1 MGQLDLDELINHVEE
16 QPQEIDKELQW
27 MQEKTGFFSASELER
42 LMSKT
47 DTWTEANI
55 KYLYEIQYQRRT
67 GTFISAPANRN
78 FKMAEKTNRE
88 RLSGFERTIARMS
101 GTTTKT
107 LTISC
112 STRLTSAT
120 DSLQTQ
126 TFSWEIKSKPS

>member
-67 GTFISAPANRN
+67 GTLSRLLRIETL
-78 FKMAEKTNRE
+78 KWAEKTNRE

>member
-1 MGQLDLDELINHVEE
+1 MGQPDLDELINHVEE

-78 FKMAEKTNRE
+78 FKMGRE